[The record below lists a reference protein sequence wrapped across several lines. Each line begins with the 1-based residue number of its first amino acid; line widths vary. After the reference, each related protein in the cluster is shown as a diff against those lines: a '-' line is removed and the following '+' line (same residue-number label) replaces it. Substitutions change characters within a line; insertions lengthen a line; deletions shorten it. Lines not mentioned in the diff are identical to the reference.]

1 MVEERIESQTD
12 STESEAVIEE
22 PQTEENSEQAES
34 AAELSNEEQTSA
46 ESFSDPEI
54 AQLLERSF
62 ANVEEGRIV
71 KGTIVQIHDSDA
83 LIDIG
88 YKSEGTVPLREF
100 KNANGEPI
108 EVNVGDVVD
117 VFLEKTEDEDG
128 LVVLSKEKA
137 DRIQIWEDIT
147 KAYEE
152 GRVVEGKV
160 CERIKG
166 GLSVD
171 IGVKAFL
178 PGSQVDLRPIRNL
191 ETLIGETIRIKII
204 KLNRRRGNIVLSRRV
219 ILEEERE
226 SARQE
231 TLASLEE
238 GKVIKGIV
246 KNITD
251 YGVFIDLGGIDGLL
265 HITDISWGRVN
276 HPSELFQLGDE
287 IEVVVLQY
295 DRDEEKVSL
304 GLKQKSPDP
313 WESAEE
319 KYPVSSRVKGKVVSI
334 TDYGAFVELETG
346 VEGLVH
352 ISEMSWTKRVK
363 HPSKVVTLHDTVEAI
378 VLDLDKGNRRISL
391 GLKQI
396 EANPWAV
403 VAEKYPPGSIV
414 TGVVRNLTDFG
425 AFIELE
431 EGIDGLVHIS
441 DMSWTTRVKHPSEIL
456 KKSEEVQAVLLSI
469 DVDHERLSLGIK
481 QLQPNPWEGIADS
494 ITVGDSVTGKI
505 VRLTD
510 FGAFVE
516 LDNGVEGLL
525 HVSEISQQHVK
536 KPEDVLSAGDEITA
550 KVIKLDEENRRIGL
564 SIKAHEEEVNGPIE
578 EAEDKEVEGEKV
590 EGENAAEASESE
602 EGEKAE
608 EGEAPEIA
616 QISETPEASEAP
628 VDEAAEDKA
637 SAEETPVEDK
647 TSAEGTPAE
656 DKAPAEETPVED
668 KTSAEGTPAEDKA
681 SAEETPA
688 EDKTSAE
695 ETLVEDKA
703 SAEETPVEEEPKKET
718 PVEDKA
724 SAEETPVEEEPK
736 KETSTEEAKGG
747 SSTETV
753 ETADESEAEESPEEE
768 PKKET

>member
-1 MVEERIESQTD
+1 MVEEQVETQAEV
-12 STESEAVIEE
+12 TEREVQEGSPQEGDVQEIEE
-22 PQTEENSEQAES
+22 N
-34 AAELSNEEQTSA
+34 AELLDEELELA

-54 AQLLERSF
+54 ASLLERSF
-62 ANVEEGRIV
+62 ANVEEGKIV
-71 KGTIVQIHDSDA
+71 RGTVVQIHDSDA

-88 YKSEGTVPLREF
+88 YKSEGTIPLREF
-100 KNANGEPI
+100 KNTNGEQV

-117 VFLEKTEDEDG
+117 VFLENTEDENG

-137 DRIQIWEDIT
+137 DRIRIWEDIT
-147 KAYEE
+147 EAYEE
-152 GRVVEGKV
+152 ERVVEGKV

-191 ETLIGETIRIKII
+191 ETLIGETIRTRII

-219 ILEEERE
+219 ILEQERE

-231 TLASLEE
+231 TLESLEE
-238 GKVIKGIV
+238 GKVVSGIV

-295 DRDEEKVSL
+295 DRAEEKVSL
-304 GLKQKSPDP
+304 GLKQKSADP
-313 WESAEE
+313 WEAAEE
-319 KYPVSSRVKGKVVSI
+319 KYPVGSRVQGRVVSI

-363 HPSKVVTLHDTVEAI
+363 HPSKVVSIEDTVEAI
-378 VLDLDKGNRRISL
+378 VLDLDKDNRRISL

-403 VAEKYPPGSIV
+403 VAEKYPSGSIV

-456 KKSEEVQAVLLSI
+456 KKGEHVEAVLLSI
-469 DVDHERLSLGIK
+469 DVAHERLSLGIK
-481 QLQPNPWEGIADS
+481 QLQPNPWEGIANTIS
-494 ITVGDSVTGKI
+494 VGNNVTGKI

-516 LDNGVEGLL
+516 LSNGVEGLL

-536 KPEDVLSAGDEITA
+536 KPEDVLSVGDEITA

-564 SIKAHEEEVNGPIE
+564 SIKAYDEEVNGPTDTE
-578 EAEDKEVEGEKV
+578 EQNVDEAEG
-590 EGENAAEASESE
+590 
-602 EGEKAE
+602 
-608 EGEAPEIA
+608 
-616 QISETPEASEAP
+616 ETPETETAD
-628 VDEAAEDKA
+628 VAESSDVQD
-637 SAEETPVEDK
+637 EETP
-647 TSAEGTPAE
+647 T
-656 DKAPAEETPVED
+656 EETP
-668 KTSAEGTPAEDKA
+668 
-681 SAEETPA
+681 AEETPA
-688 EDKTSAE
+688 EDEKEA
-695 ETLVEDKA
+695 
-703 SAEETPVEEEPKKET
+703 PK
-718 PVEDKA
+718 VA
-724 SAEETPVEEEPK
+724 
-736 KETSTEEAKGG
+736 
-747 SSTETV
+747 V
-753 ETADESEAEESPEEE
+753 ETEAEAEAEAEAPTEAEEAVADGEQSDA
-768 PKKET
+768 

>member
-1 MVEERIESQTD
+1 MVEEHIQTNTD
-12 STESEAVIEE
+12 SEERESEEQMKKGGEVSGQVEE
-22 PQTEENSEQAES
+22 TTG
-34 AAELSNEEQTSA
+34 LSNEEQELA

-71 KGTIVQIHDSDA
+71 RGKIVQIHDSDV
-83 LIDIG
+83 LVDIG
-88 YKSEGTVPLREF
+88 YKSEGTIPLREF
-100 KNANGEPI
+100 KTPNGEP
-108 EVNVGDVVD
+108 VAVQVGDDVD
-117 VFLEKTEDEDG
+117 VFLENTEDENG

-152 GRVVEGKV
+152 ERVVEGKV

-191 ETLIGETIRIKII
+191 ETLIGETIRTKII
-204 KLNRRRGNIVLSRRV
+204 KLNRRRGNIVLSRRA

-226 SARQE
+226 AARQE
-231 TLASLEE
+231 TLKNLEE
-238 GKVIKGIV
+238 GKVVTGIV

-276 HPSELFQLGDE
+276 HPSELFQIGDE

-295 DRDEEKVSL
+295 NREEEKVSL
-304 GLKQKSPDP
+304 GLKQKTEDP
-313 WESAEE
+313 WETAEE
-319 KYPVSSRVKGKVVSI
+319 KYPVGSRVNGKVVSI
-334 TDYGAFVELETG
+334 TDYGAFVELEVG

-363 HPSKVVTLHDTVEAI
+363 HPSKIVSLNDTVEAI
-378 VLDLDKGNRRISL
+378 VLDLDKDNRRISL

-396 EANPWAV
+396 EPNPWAV
-403 VAEKYPPGSIV
+403 VAEKYPSGSIV

-441 DMSWTTRVKHPSEIL
+441 DMSWTTRVKHPSEVL
-456 KKSEEVQAVLLSI
+456 KKGEQVQAVLLNI

-481 QLQPNPWEGIADS
+481 QLHPNPWEGIANTIS
-494 ITVGDSVTGKI
+494 VGDNVTGKV

-510 FGAFVE
+510 FGAFIE
-516 LDNGVEGLL
+516 LENGVEGLL

-536 KPEDVLSAGDEITA
+536 KPEDVLSIDNEITA

-564 SIKAHEEEVNGPIE
+564 SIKAYEEEIGKTDEGE
-578 EAEDKEVEGEKV
+578 EEQEASDEVESPEV
-590 EGENAAEASESE
+590 ESPEVETEAVESQSSE
-602 EGEKAE
+602 E
-608 EGEAPEIA
+608 
-616 QISETPEASEAP
+616 ETSEAP
-628 VDEAAEDKA
+628 AEDAEGETEVSSDTDTETAA
-637 SAEETPVEDK
+637 STEAEPAEE
-647 TSAEGTPAE
+647 
-656 DKAPAEETPVED
+656 APAEET
-668 KTSAEGTPAEDKA
+668 
-681 SAEETPA
+681 
-688 EDKTSAE
+688 
-695 ETLVEDKA
+695 
-703 SAEETPVEEEPKKET
+703 
-718 PVEDKA
+718 
-724 SAEETPVEEEPK
+724 
-736 KETSTEEAKGG
+736 
-747 SSTETV
+747 
-753 ETADESEAEESPEEE
+753 EAESTDEQ
-768 PKKET
+768 PKEDA

>member
-1 MVEERIESQTD
+1 MVDEQITQTEG
-12 STESEAVIEE
+12 STESGEEKQVEA
-22 PQTEENSEQAES
+22 TEEENVA
-34 AAELSNEEQTSA
+34 LSNEEQESA

-54 AQLLERSF
+54 AELLERSF
-62 ANVEEGRIV
+62 ANVEEGKIV

-83 LIDIG
+83 LVDIG
-88 YKSEGTVPLREF
+88 YKSEGTIPLREF
-100 KNANGEPI
+100 KNANGEPV
-108 EVNVGDVVD
+108 EVNVGDKVD
-117 VFLEKTEDEDG
+117 VFLENTEDENG

-147 KAYEE
+147 QAYEE
-152 GRVVEGKV
+152 GREVEGKV

-191 ETLIGETIRIKII
+191 ETLIGETIRTRII

-219 ILEEERE
+219 ILEQERE

-231 TLASLEE
+231 TLENLEE
-238 GKVIKGIV
+238 GKVVSGIV

-304 GLKQKSPDP
+304 GLKQKSSDP

-319 KYPVSSRVKGKVVSI
+319 KYPVGSRVEGKVVSI

-363 HPSKVVTLHDTVEAI
+363 HPSKVVSLNDTVAAI

-396 EANPWAV
+396 EPNPWAV
-403 VAEKYPPGSIV
+403 VGERYPAGSIV

-456 KKSEEVQAVLLSI
+456 KKGEQVQAVLLSI

-481 QLQPNPWEGIADS
+481 QLQPNPWEGIADM
-494 ITVGDSVTGKI
+494 IAVGDNVSGKI

-536 KPEDVLSAGDEITA
+536 KPEDVLNVGDDIQA

-564 SIKAHEEEVNGPIE
+564 SIKAYDEEVNGPFE
-578 EAEDKEVEGEKV
+578 ESEG
-590 EGENAAEASESE
+590 GEEASEDAPAE
-602 EGEKAE
+602 AAPEAE
-608 EGEAPEIA
+608 EAAAPEA
-616 QISETPEASEAP
+616 EEAAAPEAE
-628 VDEAAEDKA
+628 EAAEEAAAEDTQPEENA
-637 SAEETPVEDK
+637 EAGETAEVSVEET
-647 TSAEGTPAE
+647 A
-656 DKAPAEETPVED
+656 
-668 KTSAEGTPAEDKA
+668 
-681 SAEETPA
+681 
-688 EDKTSAE
+688 
-695 ETLVEDKA
+695 
-703 SAEETPVEEEPKKET
+703 
-718 PVEDKA
+718 
-724 SAEETPVEEEPK
+724 
-736 KETSTEEAKGG
+736 
-747 SSTETV
+747 
-753 ETADESEAEESPEEE
+753 PEEE
-768 PKKET
+768 EARTDA

>member
-1 MVEERIESQTD
+1 MANEQITQQTEG
-12 STESEAVIEE
+12 STESGEE
-22 PQTEENSEQAES
+22 KQVDVTEEAQAEVTEEEV
-34 AAELSNEEQTSA
+34 ELSSEEQESA
-46 ESFSDPEI
+46 ESFSDPEM
-54 AQLLERSF
+54 AELLERSF
-62 ANVEEGRIV
+62 ANVEEGKIV

-83 LIDIG
+83 LVDIG
-88 YKSEGTVPLREF
+88 YKSEGTIPLREF
-100 KNANGEPI
+100 KNANGEQV
-108 EVNVGDVVD
+108 EVNVGDTVG
-117 VFLEKTEDEDG
+117 VFLENIEDENG

-152 GRVVEGKV
+152 GREVEGKV

-191 ETLIGETIRIKII
+191 ETLIGETIRTKII

-219 ILEEERE
+219 ILEQERE
-226 SARQE
+226 SARME
-231 TLASLEE
+231 TLENLEE
-238 GKVIKGIV
+238 GKIVNGIV

-287 IEVVVLQY
+287 IDVVVLQF
-295 DRDEEKVSL
+295 DREEEKVSL
-304 GLKQKSPDP
+304 GLKQKSSDP

-319 KYPVSSRVKGKVVSI
+319 KYPVGSRVEGKVVSI

-363 HPSKVVTLHDTVEAI
+363 HPSKVVSLNDTVAAI
-378 VLDLDKGNRRISL
+378 VLDLDKNNRRISL

-396 EANPWAV
+396 EPNPWAV
-403 VAEKYPPGSIV
+403 VAERYPAGSIV

-456 KKSEEVQAVLLSI
+456 KKGEQVQAVLLTI

-481 QLQPNPWEGIADS
+481 QLQPNPWEGIADT
-494 ITVGDSVTGKI
+494 IAVGDNVTGKI

-536 KPEDVLSAGDEITA
+536 KPEDVLNVADDITA

-564 SIKAHEEEVNGPIE
+564 SIKAYDEEVNGPLE
-578 EAEDKEVEGEKV
+578 ETG
-590 EGENAAEASESE
+590 GE
-602 EGEKAE
+602 EGAE
-608 EGEAPEIA
+608 EDAPV
-616 QISETPEASEAP
+616 EASEAQAE
-628 VDEAAEDKA
+628 EAAAPEAEEAAAEEAAPEEEAEETADA
-637 SAEETPVEDK
+637 SAEE
-647 TSAEGTPAE
+647 AA
-656 DKAPAEETPVED
+656 
-668 KTSAEGTPAEDKA
+668 
-681 SAEETPA
+681 
-688 EDKTSAE
+688 
-695 ETLVEDKA
+695 
-703 SAEETPVEEEPKKET
+703 
-718 PVEDKA
+718 
-724 SAEETPVEEEPK
+724 
-736 KETSTEEAKGG
+736 
-747 SSTETV
+747 
-753 ETADESEAEESPEEE
+753 PEEE
-768 PKKET
+768 IKEEA

>member
-1 MVEERIESQTD
+1 MVEEHIQTNTD
-12 STESEAVIEE
+12 STEQDVEE
-22 PQTEENSEQAES
+22 QKKGESVDGLAEEVTD
-34 AAELSNEEQTSA
+34 LSNEEQESA

-71 KGTIVQIHDSDA
+71 RGTIVQIHDSDV
-83 LIDIG
+83 LVDIG
-88 YKSEGTVPLREF
+88 YKSEGTIPLREF
-100 KNANGEPI
+100 KTPNGEPLI
-108 EVNVGDVVD
+108 VGVGQEVD
-117 VFLEKTEDEDG
+117 VYLENTEDENG

-147 KAYEE
+147 KSYED

-191 ETLIGETIRIKII
+191 ETLIGETIKTRII
-204 KLNRRRGNIVLSRRV
+204 KLNRRRGNIVLSRRA

-226 SARQE
+226 AARQE
-231 TLASLEE
+231 TLKNLEE
-238 GKVIKGIV
+238 GKIVNGIV

-276 HPSELFQLGDE
+276 HPSELFQIGDE

-295 DRDEEKVSL
+295 NREEEKVSL
-304 GLKQKSPDP
+304 GLKQKTADP
-313 WESAEE
+313 WEIAEE
-319 KYPVSSRVKGKVVSI
+319 KYPVGSKVSGKVVSI
-334 TDYGAFVELETG
+334 TDYGAFVELEVG

-363 HPSKVVTLHDTVEAI
+363 HPSKIVSLNDNVEAI
-378 VLDLDKGNRRISL
+378 VLDLDKDNRRISL

-396 EANPWAV
+396 ESNPWAV

-414 TGVVRNLTDFG
+414 SGVVRNLTDFG

-441 DMSWTTRVKHPSEIL
+441 DMSWTTRVKHPSEVL
-456 KKSEEVQAVLLSI
+456 KKGEQVQAVLLNI

-481 QLQPNPWEGIADS
+481 QLHPNPWEGIANTIS
-494 ITVGDSVTGKI
+494 VGNNVTGKV

-510 FGAFVE
+510 FGAFIE
-516 LDNGVEGLL
+516 LENGVEGLL

-536 KPEDVLSAGDEITA
+536 KPEDVLSIDDEITA

-564 SIKAHEEEVNGPIE
+564 SIKAYEEEMGTAKEGEEEQEDAAEVENPEAESSETEAEAVSQQSE
-578 EAEDKEVEGEKV
+578 EATSDDVPVEETT
-590 EGENAAEASESE
+590 AEAEESSDSESE
-602 EGEKAE
+602 
-608 EGEAPEIA
+608 
-616 QISETPEASEAP
+616 
-628 VDEAAEDKA
+628 
-637 SAEETPVEDK
+637 
-647 TSAEGTPAE
+647 
-656 DKAPAEETPVED
+656 
-668 KTSAEGTPAEDKA
+668 
-681 SAEETPA
+681 
-688 EDKTSAE
+688 
-695 ETLVEDKA
+695 
-703 SAEETPVEEEPKKET
+703 EETPVEE
-718 PVEDKA
+718 
-724 SAEETPVEEEPK
+724 
-736 KETSTEEAKGG
+736 
-747 SSTETV
+747 
-753 ETADESEAEESPEEE
+753 SEAETAEEQ
-768 PKKET
+768 PKEDA